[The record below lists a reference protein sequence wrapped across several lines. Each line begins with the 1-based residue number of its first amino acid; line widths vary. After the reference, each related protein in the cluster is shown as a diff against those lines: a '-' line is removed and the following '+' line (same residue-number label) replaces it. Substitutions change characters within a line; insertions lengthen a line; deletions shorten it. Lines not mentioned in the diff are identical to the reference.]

1 MKDYGIVAG
10 KIADD
15 RTNVTITT
23 YLIGGYGAIGSD
35 SADKACISQL
45 IPERL
50 KDQYCFRTN
59 EAFECISFVES
70 EKIWIR

>member
-1 MKDYGIVAG
+1 MKNYDIVAG

-15 RTNVTITT
+15 RTNVMITT
-23 YLIGGYGAIGSD
+23 YLVGGYGAIGSE

-50 KDQYCFRTN
+50 KD
-59 EAFECISFVES
+59 
-70 EKIWIR
+70 